1 MASNALALRMKYRK
15 FDAEKLEEIIN
26 DENSSELEVK
36 VAQEFLDKLGGETA
50 QEEEA
55 PKKAPAKKV
64 AEKKADKKAA
74 PKKAAKEE
82 AAEDTDSEDTDSE
95 DTDSEDTD
103 SEDGSPEAAMKRQ
116 NKRNSTYQSEE
127 QLTPE
132 EEARLTEA
140 EAEYEERQKN
150 RKTPSK
156 SDKGMKKEKAAKAD
170 KTPRETKR
178 QNLEES
184 EEIPGM
190 KVGSQVKLKGED
202 AVGEITRLYK
212 SGDGK
217 EKCMVKFGDDKSIK
231 KRVTAL
237 ELAEE
242 TKSAPAKKTPKKK

>member
-15 FDAEKLEEIIN
+15 LDATKLEEIIN
-26 DENSSELEVK
+26 DEKSSELEVK
-36 VAQEFLDKLGGETA
+36 VAQEFLDKLSGEETEA
-50 QEEEA
+50 PAEEA
-55 PKKAPAKKV
+55 PKKTPAKK
-64 AEKKADKKAA
+64 AEKKADKKSA

-82 AAEDTDSEDTDSE
+82 APAEDPDPS
-95 DTDSEDTD
+95 
-103 SEDGSPEAAMKRQ
+103 DGSREAAMKRQ
-116 NKRNSTYQSEE
+116 NKRNSTYVSDET
-127 QLTPE
+127 LTPE
-132 EEARLTEA
+132 EEERLAAA
-140 EAEYEERQKN
+140 EAEYDKRQEN

-156 SDKGMKKEKAAKAD
+156 SDKGMKKEKASKAD

-184 EEIPGM
+184 EEIPGL
-190 KVGSQVKLKGED
+190 KIGSQVKLKGDD

-217 EKCMVKFGDDKSIK
+217 EKCMVKFGDDKPVK

-242 TKSAPAKKTPKKK
+242 AKAAPTKKTPKKK

>member
-55 PKKAPAKKV
+55 PKKA
-64 AEKKADKKAA
+64 
-74 PKKAAKEE
+74 AKEE
-82 AAEDTDSEDTDSE
+82 AAEDPDPEDADP
-95 DTDSEDTD
+95 
-103 SEDGSPEAAMKRQ
+103 EDGSPEAAMKRQ

-132 EEARLTEA
+132 EEARLAEA

-217 EKCMVKFGDDKSIK
+217 EKCMVKFGDDKPIK

-242 TKSAPAKKTPKKK
+242 TKAAPAKKTPKKK

>member
-1 MASNALALRMKYRK
+1 MANNALTLRMKYRK
-15 FDAEKLEEIIN
+15 FTAEQLNEIIEN
-26 DENSSELEVK
+26 ENSSELEVK
-36 VAQEFLDKLGGETA
+36 VAQEFLDKLGGEA
-50 QEEEA
+50 EEQ
-55 PKKAPAKKV
+55 PA
-64 AEKKADKKAA
+64 KAA
-74 PKKAAKEE
+74 PKKEE
-82 AAEDTDSEDTDSE
+82 TADDDPDP
-95 DTDSEDTD
+95 
-103 SEDGSPEAAMKRQ
+103 EDGSPEAAMKRQ

-132 EEARLTEA
+132 EEERLAKA

-156 SDKGMKKEKAAKAD
+156 SDKSMKEKKSAKAD

-184 EEIPGM
+184 EEIPGL
-190 KVGSQVKLKGED
+190 KVGSKVILKGED

-217 EKCMVKFGDDKSIK
+217 EKCMVKFGDDKPIK

-237 ELAEE
+237 ELAEDA
-242 TKSAPAKKTPKKK
+242 KPAPAKKTPKKK

>member
-36 VAQEFLDKLGGETA
+36 VAQEFLDKLCGETA

-82 AAEDTDSEDTDSE
+82 ASEDP
-95 DTDSEDTD
+95 
-103 SEDGSPEAAMKRQ
+103 EDGSPEVATKRQ

-132 EEARLTEA
+132 EEARLAEA

-156 SDKGMKKEKAAKAD
+156 SDKGMKKDKTAKVD

-190 KVGSQVKLKGED
+190 KIGSKVKLKGED

-217 EKCMVKFGDDKSIK
+217 EKCMVKFGDDKPIK

-242 TKSAPAKKTPKKK
+242 TKATSEKKTPKKK

>member
-64 AEKKADKKAA
+64 AEKKA
-74 PKKAAKEE
+74 AKEE
-82 AAEDTDSEDTDSE
+82 AAEDPDP
-95 DTDSEDTD
+95 
-103 SEDGSPEAAMKRQ
+103 EDGSPEAAMKRQ

-132 EEARLTEA
+132 EEERLAKA

-156 SDKGMKKEKAAKAD
+156 SDKSMKEKKSAKAD

-184 EEIPGM
+184 EEIPGL
-190 KVGSQVKLKGED
+190 KVGSKVILKGED

-217 EKCMVKFGDDKSIK
+217 EKCMVKFGDDKPIK

-237 ELAEE
+237 ELAEDA
-242 TKSAPAKKTPKKK
+242 KPAPVKKTPKKK

>member
-1 MASNALALRMKYRK
+1 MANNTLALRMKYRK
-15 FDAEKLEEIIN
+15 FTAEQLNEIIEN
-26 DENSSELEVK
+26 ENSSELEVK
-36 VAQEFLDKLGGETA
+36 VAQEFLDKLGGEA
-50 QEEEA
+50 EEKPEKA
-55 PKKAPAKKV
+55 APA
-64 AEKKADKKAA
+64 KKAA
-74 PKKAAKEE
+74 PKKEDKKVPAKKAAPKKEE
-82 AAEDTDSEDTDSE
+82 TADDDPDP
-95 DTDSEDTD
+95 
-103 SEDGSPEAAMKRQ
+103 EDGSPEAAMKCQ

-132 EEARLTEA
+132 EEERLAKA

-156 SDKGMKKEKAAKAD
+156 SDKSMKEKKPAKAD

-184 EEIPGM
+184 EEIPGL
-190 KVGSQVKLKGED
+190 KVGSKVTLKGED

-217 EKCMVKFGDDKSIK
+217 EKCMVKFGDDKPIK

-237 ELAEE
+237 ELAEDA
-242 TKSAPAKKTPKKK
+242 KPAPAKKTPKKK

>member
-1 MASNALALRMKYRK
+1 MANNALALRMKYRK
-15 FDAEKLEEIIN
+15 FTAEQLNEIIEN
-26 DENSSELEVK
+26 ENSSELEVK
-36 VAQEFLDKLGGETA
+36 VAQEFLDKLGGEA
-50 QEEEA
+50 EEQPA
-55 PKKAPAKKV
+55 KAAPA
-64 AEKKADKKAA
+64 KKAA
-74 PKKAAKEE
+74 PKKEE
-82 AAEDTDSEDTDSE
+82 TADDDPDP
-95 DTDSEDTD
+95 
-103 SEDGSPEAAMKRQ
+103 EDGSPEAAMKRQ

-132 EEARLTEA
+132 EEERLAKA

-156 SDKGMKKEKAAKAD
+156 SDKSMKEKKSAKAD

-184 EEIPGM
+184 EEIPGL
-190 KVGSQVKLKGED
+190 KVGSKVTLKGED

-217 EKCMVKFGDDKSIK
+217 EKCMVKFGDDKPIK

-237 ELAEE
+237 ELAEDA
-242 TKSAPAKKTPKKK
+242 KPAPAKKTPKKK

>member
-74 PKKAAKEE
+74 KEE
-82 AAEDTDSEDTDSE
+82 TAEDPDP
-95 DTDSEDTD
+95 
-103 SEDGSPEAAMKRQ
+103 EDGSPEAAMQRQ

-132 EEARLTEA
+132 EEARLAEA

-170 KTPRETKR
+170 KTPCETKR

-217 EKCMVKFGDDKSIK
+217 EKCMVKFGDDKPIK

-242 TKSAPAKKTPKKK
+242 TKAAPAKKTPKKK

>member
-1 MASNALALRMKYRK
+1 MANNALALRMKYRK
-15 FDAEKLEEIIN
+15 FTAEQLNEIIEN
-26 DENSSELEVK
+26 ENSSELEVK
-36 VAQEFLDKLGGETA
+36 VAQEFLDKLGGEA
-50 QEEEA
+50 EEQPA
-55 PKKAPAKKV
+55 KAAPAKKS
-64 AEKKADKKAA
+64 A
-74 PKKAAKEE
+74 PKKEE
-82 AAEDTDSEDTDSE
+82 TADDDPDP
-95 DTDSEDTD
+95 
-103 SEDGSPEAAMKRQ
+103 EDGSPEAAMKRQ

-132 EEARLTEA
+132 EEERLAKA

-156 SDKGMKKEKAAKAD
+156 SDKSMKEKKSAKAD

-184 EEIPGM
+184 EEIPGL
-190 KVGSQVKLKGED
+190 KVGSKVILKGED

-217 EKCMVKFGDDKSIK
+217 EKCMVKFGDDKPIK

-237 ELAEE
+237 ELAEDA
-242 TKSAPAKKTPKKK
+242 KPAPAKKTPKKK

>member
-1 MASNALALRMKYRK
+1 MANNALALRMKYRK
-15 FDAEKLEEIIN
+15 FTAEQLNEIIEN
-26 DENSSELEVK
+26 ENSSELEVK
-36 VAQEFLDKLGGETA
+36 VAQEFLDKLGGEA
-50 QEEEA
+50 EEQ
-55 PKKAPAKKV
+55 PA
-64 AEKKADKKAA
+64 KAA
-74 PKKAAKEE
+74 PKKEE
-82 AAEDTDSEDTDSE
+82 TADDDPDP
-95 DTDSEDTD
+95 
-103 SEDGSPEAAMKRQ
+103 EDGSPEAAMKRQ

-132 EEARLTEA
+132 EEERLAKA

-156 SDKGMKKEKAAKAD
+156 SDKSMKEKKSAKAD

-184 EEIPGM
+184 EEIPGL
-190 KVGSQVKLKGED
+190 KVGSKVTLKGED

-217 EKCMVKFGDDKSIK
+217 EKCMVKFGDDKPIK

-237 ELAEE
+237 ELAEDA
-242 TKSAPAKKTPKKK
+242 KPAPAKKTPKKK

>member
-55 PKKAPAKKV
+55 PKEAPKEAPAKKV
-64 AEKKADKKAA
+64 AEKKTDKKAA

-82 AAEDTDSEDTDSE
+82 TADDDPDP
-95 DTDSEDTD
+95 
-103 SEDGSPEAAMKRQ
+103 EDGSPEAAMKRQ

-132 EEARLTEA
+132 EETRLAEA

-150 RKTPSK
+150 RKTSSK
-156 SDKGMKKEKAAKAD
+156 SDKSMKEKKSAKAD

-184 EEIPGM
+184 EEIPGL
-190 KVGSQVKLKGED
+190 KVGSKVILKGED

-217 EKCMVKFGDDKSIK
+217 EKCMVKFGDDKPIK

-242 TKSAPAKKTPKKK
+242 TKAAPAKKTPKKK

>member
-55 PKKAPAKKV
+55 SKKV
-64 AEKKADKKAA
+64 PAKKADKKAA

-82 AAEDTDSEDTDSE
+82 AAEDPDP
-95 DTDSEDTD
+95 
-103 SEDGSPEAAMKRQ
+103 EDGSPEVATKRQ

-132 EEARLTEA
+132 EEARLAEA

-156 SDKGMKKEKAAKAD
+156 SDKGMKKDKTAKAD

-190 KVGSQVKLKGED
+190 KIGSKVKLKGED

-217 EKCMVKFGDDKSIK
+217 EKCMVKFGDDKPIK

-237 ELAEE
+237 ELVEE
-242 TKSAPAKKTPKKK
+242 TKAAPEKKTPKKK

>member
-1 MASNALALRMKYRK
+1 MANNALALRMKYRK

-64 AEKKADKKAA
+64 AEKKTDKKAA
-74 PKKAAKEE
+74 PKKEE
-82 AAEDTDSEDTDSE
+82 TADDDPDP
-95 DTDSEDTD
+95 
-103 SEDGSPEAAMKRQ
+103 EDGSPEAAMKRQ

-132 EEARLTEA
+132 EEERLAKA

-156 SDKGMKKEKAAKAD
+156 SDKSMKEKKSAKAD

-184 EEIPGM
+184 EEIPGL
-190 KVGSQVKLKGED
+190 KVGSKVILKGED

-217 EKCMVKFGDDKSIK
+217 EKCMVKFGDDKPIK

-237 ELAEE
+237 ELAEDA
-242 TKSAPAKKTPKKK
+242 KPAPAKKTPKKK

>member
-36 VAQEFLDKLGGETA
+36 VAQEFLDKLGGEA
-50 QEEEA
+50 EEQPA
-55 PKKAPAKKV
+55 KTAPAKKS
-64 AEKKADKKAA
+64 APKKEDKKAA
-74 PKKAAKEE
+74 PKKEE
-82 AAEDTDSEDTDSE
+82 TADDDTDP
-95 DTDSEDTD
+95 
-103 SEDGSPEAAMKRQ
+103 EDGSPEAAMKRQ
-116 NKRNSTYQSEE
+116 NKRNSTYQSGE

-132 EEARLTEA
+132 EEARLAEA

-217 EKCMVKFGDDKSIK
+217 EKCMVKFSDDKPIK

-237 ELAEE
+237 ELAEDA
-242 TKSAPAKKTPKKK
+242 KPAPAKKTPKKK

>member
-64 AEKKADKKAA
+64 AEKKTDKKAA

-82 AAEDTDSEDTDSE
+82 TADDDPDP
-95 DTDSEDTD
+95 
-103 SEDGSPEAAMKRQ
+103 EDGSPKAAMKRQ

-132 EEARLTEA
+132 EEERLAKA

-156 SDKGMKKEKAAKAD
+156 SDKSMKEKKSAKAD

-184 EEIPGM
+184 EEIPGL
-190 KVGSQVKLKGED
+190 KVGSKVILKGED

-217 EKCMVKFGDDKSIK
+217 EKCMVKFGDDKPIK

-242 TKSAPAKKTPKKK
+242 TKAAPAKKTPKKK

>member
-1 MASNALALRMKYRK
+1 MANNALALRMKYRK
-15 FDAEKLEEIIN
+15 FTAEQLNEIIEN
-26 DENSSELEVK
+26 ENSSELEVK
-36 VAQEFLDKLGGETA
+36 VAQEFLDKLGGEA
-50 QEEEA
+50 EEQ
-55 PKKAPAKKV
+55 PA
-64 AEKKADKKAA
+64 KAA
-74 PKKAAKEE
+74 PKKEE
-82 AAEDTDSEDTDSE
+82 TADDDPDP
-95 DTDSEDTD
+95 
-103 SEDGSPEAAMKRQ
+103 EDGSPEAAMKRQ

-132 EEARLTEA
+132 EEERLAKA

-156 SDKGMKKEKAAKAD
+156 SDKSMKEKKSAKAD

-184 EEIPGM
+184 EEIPGL
-190 KVGSQVKLKGED
+190 KVGSKVTLKGGD

-217 EKCMVKFGDDKSIK
+217 EKCMVKFGDDKPIK

-237 ELAEE
+237 ELAEDA
-242 TKSAPAKKTPKKK
+242 KPAPAKKTPKKK

>member
-1 MASNALALRMKYRK
+1 MANNAFILRMKYRK
-15 FDAEKLEEIIN
+15 FTAEQLNEIIEN
-26 DENSSELEVK
+26 ENSSELEVK
-36 VAQEFLDKLGGETA
+36 VAQEFLDKLGGEA
-50 QEEEA
+50 EEKPEKA
-55 PKKAPAKKV
+55 APAKKS
-64 AEKKADKKAA
+64 A
-74 PKKAAKEE
+74 PKKEE
-82 AAEDTDSEDTDSE
+82 TADDDPDP
-95 DTDSEDTD
+95 
-103 SEDGSPEAAMKRQ
+103 EDGSPEAAMKRQ

-132 EEARLTEA
+132 EEERLAKA

-156 SDKGMKKEKAAKAD
+156 SDKSMKEKKSAKAD

-184 EEIPGM
+184 EEIPGL
-190 KVGSQVKLKGED
+190 KVGSKVTLKGGD

-217 EKCMVKFGDDKSIK
+217 EKCMVKFGDDKPIK

-237 ELAEE
+237 ELAEDA
-242 TKSAPAKKTPKKK
+242 KPAPAKKTPKKK

>member
-1 MASNALALRMKYRK
+1 MANNALALRMKYRK
-15 FDAEKLEEIIN
+15 FTAEQLNDIIEN
-26 DENSSELEVK
+26 ENSSELEVK
-36 VAQEFLDKLGGETA
+36 VAQEFLDKLGGEA
-50 QEEEA
+50 EEQPA
-55 PKKAPAKKV
+55 KAAPAKKS
-64 AEKKADKKAA
+64 A
-74 PKKAAKEE
+74 PKKEE
-82 AAEDTDSEDTDSE
+82 TADDDPDP
-95 DTDSEDTD
+95 
-103 SEDGSPEAAMKRQ
+103 EDGSPEAAMKRQ

-132 EEARLTEA
+132 EEERLAKA

-156 SDKGMKKEKAAKAD
+156 SDKSMKEKKSAKAD

-184 EEIPGM
+184 EEIPGL
-190 KVGSQVKLKGED
+190 KVGSKVTLKGED

-217 EKCMVKFGDDKSIK
+217 EKCMVKFGDDKPIK

-237 ELAEE
+237 ELAEDA
-242 TKSAPAKKTPKKK
+242 KPAPAKKTPKKK

>member
-1 MASNALALRMKYRK
+1 MANNALALRMKYRK
-15 FDAEKLEEIIN
+15 FTAEQLNEIIEN
-26 DENSSELEVK
+26 ENSSELEVK
-36 VAQEFLDKLGGETA
+36 VAQEFLDKLGGEA
-50 QEEEA
+50 EEKPE
-55 PKKAPAKKV
+55 KAVPA
-64 AEKKADKKAA
+64 KKAA
-74 PKKAAKEE
+74 PKKEE
-82 AAEDTDSEDTDSE
+82 TADDDPDP
-95 DTDSEDTD
+95 
-103 SEDGSPEAAMKRQ
+103 EDGSPEAAMKRQ

-132 EEARLTEA
+132 EEERLAKA

-156 SDKGMKKEKAAKAD
+156 SDKSMKEKKSAKAD

-184 EEIPGM
+184 EEIPGL
-190 KVGSQVKLKGED
+190 KVGSKVTLKGED

-217 EKCMVKFGDDKSIK
+217 EKCMVKFGDDKPIK

-237 ELAEE
+237 ELAEDA
-242 TKSAPAKKTPKKK
+242 KPAPAKKTPKKK

>member
-55 PKKAPAKKV
+55 SKKV
-64 AEKKADKKAA
+64 PAKKADKKAA

-82 AAEDTDSEDTDSE
+82 AAEDPDP
-95 DTDSEDTD
+95 
-103 SEDGSPEAAMKRQ
+103 EDGSPEVATKRQ

-132 EEARLTEA
+132 EEARLVEA

-156 SDKGMKKEKAAKAD
+156 SDKGMKKDKTAKAD

-190 KVGSQVKLKGED
+190 KIGSKVKLKGED

-217 EKCMVKFGDDKSIK
+217 EKCMVKFGDDKPIK

-237 ELAEE
+237 ELVEE
-242 TKSAPAKKTPKKK
+242 TKAAPEKKTPKKK

>member
-1 MASNALALRMKYRK
+1 MANNALALRMKYRK
-15 FDAEKLEEIIN
+15 FTAEQLNEIIEN
-26 DENSSELEVK
+26 ENSSELEVK
-36 VAQEFLDKLGGETA
+36 VAQEFLDKLGGEA
-50 QEEEA
+50 EEQPA
-55 PKKAPAKKV
+55 KAAPAKKS
-64 AEKKADKKAA
+64 APKAA
-74 PKKAAKEE
+74 PKKEE
-82 AAEDTDSEDTDSE
+82 TADDDPDP
-95 DTDSEDTD
+95 
-103 SEDGSPEAAMKRQ
+103 EDGSPEAAMKRQ

-132 EEARLTEA
+132 EEERLAKA

-156 SDKGMKKEKAAKAD
+156 SDKSMKEKKSAKAD

-184 EEIPGM
+184 EEIPGL
-190 KVGSQVKLKGED
+190 KVGSKVTLKGED

-217 EKCMVKFGDDKSIK
+217 EKCMVKFGDDKPIK

-237 ELAEE
+237 ELAEDA
-242 TKSAPAKKTPKKK
+242 KPAPAKKTPKKK

>member
-1 MASNALALRMKYRK
+1 MANNALALRMKYRK
-15 FDAEKLEEIIN
+15 FTAEQLNGIIEN
-26 DENSSELEVK
+26 ENSSELEVK
-36 VAQEFLDKLGGETA
+36 VAQEFLDKLGGEA
-50 QEEEA
+50 
-55 PKKAPAKKV
+55 
-64 AEKKADKKAA
+64 
-74 PKKAAKEE
+74 
-82 AAEDTDSEDTDSE
+82 
-95 DTDSEDTD
+95 
-103 SEDGSPEAAMKRQ
+103 
-116 NKRNSTYQSEE
+116 EE

-132 EEARLTEA
+132 EEERLAKA

-156 SDKGMKKEKAAKAD
+156 SDKSMKEKKSAKAD

-217 EKCMVKFGDDKSIK
+217 EKCMVKFGDDKPIK

-242 TKSAPAKKTPKKK
+242 TKAAPAKKTPKKK

>member
-1 MASNALALRMKYRK
+1 MANNALALRMKYRK
-15 FDAEKLEEIIN
+15 FTAEQLNEIIEN
-26 DENSSELEVK
+26 ENSSELEVK

-82 AAEDTDSEDTDSE
+82 AAEDPDP
-95 DTDSEDTD
+95 
-103 SEDGSPEAAMKRQ
+103 EDGSPEAAMKRQ

-132 EEARLTEA
+132 EEERLAKA

-156 SDKGMKKEKAAKAD
+156 SDKSMKD

-184 EEIPGM
+184 EEIPGL
-190 KVGSQVKLKGED
+190 KVGSKVILKGED

-217 EKCMVKFGDDKSIK
+217 EKCMVKFGDDKPIK

-237 ELAEE
+237 ELAEDA
-242 TKSAPAKKTPKKK
+242 KPAPAKKNSKEEVNG

>member
-1 MASNALALRMKYRK
+1 MANNALVLRMKYRK
-15 FDAEKLEEIIN
+15 LTAEQLSEIIEN
-26 DENSSELEVK
+26 ENSSELEVK
-36 VAQEFLDKLGGETA
+36 VAQEFLDKLGGEA
-50 QEEEA
+50 EEQPA
-55 PKKAPAKKV
+55 KAAPA
-64 AEKKADKKAA
+64 KKAA
-74 PKKAAKEE
+74 PKKEE
-82 AAEDTDSEDTDSE
+82 TADDDPDP
-95 DTDSEDTD
+95 
-103 SEDGSPEAAMKRQ
+103 EDGSPEAAMKHQ

-132 EEARLTEA
+132 EEERLAKA

-156 SDKGMKKEKAAKAD
+156 SDKSMKEKKSAKAD

-184 EEIPGM
+184 EEIPGL
-190 KVGSQVKLKGED
+190 KVGSKVTLKGED

-217 EKCMVKFGDDKSIK
+217 EKCMVKFGDDKPIK

-237 ELAEE
+237 ELAEDA
-242 TKSAPAKKTPKKK
+242 KPAPVKKTPKKK

>member
-1 MASNALALRMKYRK
+1 MANNALALRMKYRK
-15 FDAEKLEEIIN
+15 FTAEQLNEIIEN
-26 DENSSELEVK
+26 ENSSELEVK
-36 VAQEFLDKLGGETA
+36 VAQEFLDKLGGEA
-50 QEEEA
+50 EEQ
-55 PKKAPAKKV
+55 PA
-64 AEKKADKKAA
+64 KAA
-74 PKKAAKEE
+74 PKKEE
-82 AAEDTDSEDTDSE
+82 TADDDPDP
-95 DTDSEDTD
+95 
-103 SEDGSPEAAMKRQ
+103 EDGSPEAAMKRQ

-132 EEARLTEA
+132 EEERLEKA

-156 SDKGMKKEKAAKAD
+156 SDKSMKEKKSAKAD

-184 EEIPGM
+184 EEIPGL
-190 KVGSQVKLKGED
+190 KVGSKVTLKGGD

-217 EKCMVKFGDDKSIK
+217 EKCMVKFGDDKPIK

-237 ELAEE
+237 ELAEDA
-242 TKSAPAKKTPKKK
+242 KPAPAKENSKEEVNG